1 MKVKIYL
8 PLTIITLLYLA
19 SCTPKGMPKTSG
31 EIQEDFS
38 AYRNIYQYKKPVFEG
53 EGMYVRIPYQPE
65 NDILGQYSITKNL
78 NEFLDYIPPEVVYI
92 PWEQYDFQGYRIQ
105 IYRGTSRQDAERAK
119 QRSYQLYPRITPY
132 LVYRSPTYR
141 VLVGDFLESREYI
154 NIYNTLK
161 REFPMAMVVPA
172 TVKITVMGPENN

>member
-8 PLTIITLLYLA
+8 LTIIIVGLYLA
-19 SCTPKGMPKTSG
+19 SCSPNGMPKTSG

-38 AYRNIYQYKKPVFEG
+38 TYRQVYQYKKPIFEG
-53 EGMYVRIPYQPE
+53 EGMYVRIPYQLE
-65 NDILGQYSITKNL
+65 NDIFGSNSITKNL
-78 NEFLDYIPPEVVYI
+78 NEFLDYIPPVYDGPI
-92 PWEQYDFQGYRIQ
+92 WSEYDFQGYRIQ
-105 IYRGTSRQDAERAK
+105 IYRGTSRKDAERAK

-172 TVKITVMGPENN
+172 SVRITVMGPENN